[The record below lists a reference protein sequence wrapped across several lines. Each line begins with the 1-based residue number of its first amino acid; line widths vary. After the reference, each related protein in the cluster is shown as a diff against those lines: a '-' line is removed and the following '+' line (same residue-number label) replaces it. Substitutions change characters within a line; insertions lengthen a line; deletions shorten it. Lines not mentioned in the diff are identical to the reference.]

1 VISIKRL
8 TSAHNKRKKRDR
20 VQYHQL
26 CLSLLVLAVSLT
38 VLALAAFSSDLSSAS
53 PKVRLNLL
61 LITIDTLRTDRV
73 SFYSSKHLRTPHL
86 DKLAAESVV
95 FTRAFCHNPTTLPS
109 HANMLLGTTACYHGV
124 HDNANFIVRKEFLT
138 LAELLKKQGYRTGAF
153 VGGFPLESRFGLDQ
167 GFDVYDDDFSQGDA
181 GLEKGRE
188 RRAQAVV
195 DSAWKWLAAQKAPWF
210 LWVHC
215 FDPHDPYAPPEPFK
229 TQFAANPYDGEVAY
243 TDEVIGNFLGR
254 LEKEGHLADTI
265 IIFTG
270 DHGESLGEHGEKT
283 HGYLAY
289 NTTLWIPLT
298 IFAPGFKHR
307 VISNN
312 VGHIDIYPTVCELV
326 NVNKPDFLQGRS
338 LLPLMKGKK
347 ATEELIYF
355 ESLSPYYNM
364 GWAPIRGFIYKQEKF
379 MDSPIPEIFDLE
391 KDFEE
396 KNNLAGGKNLEAYR
410 ERLETL
416 IGRQSSEE
424 SLKAEKKLD
433 RETQERLRSL
443 GYLASLSGSRKEM
456 FGPGDDVKALLPY
469 HNQSM
474 EALDMF
480 RAGRAR
486 EAVERLREVIT
497 ARKNINTA
505 YLNLA
510 MIFKRQGRLSEAIAV
525 LEAGLE
531 NLPENYDLFS
541 QHLAF
546 LYEASRFDE
555 AIQSFEAGRF
565 PQFEFDPVIWN
576 YAGLAYSK
584 KGEPQKARQCYEKSL
599 AIDPKFAVPYNN
611 LGTLDAFEFRR
622 TSDQSLY
629 QKSAENFER
638 AIALDPG
645 YSAAYHGLGVVRF
658 QAGDY
663 ARAIPNL
670 EKALEIDPGL
680 DEALF
685 FLGLANLEA
694 GDKTKALSCFL
705 KYKTTPSYELLSPP
719 EKARLEE
726 YIAKSKRN

>member
-1 VISIKRL
+1 MPDNQRKMQGRIRYQPLCFFFLLFAASLVI
-8 TSAHNKRKKRDR
+8 
-20 VQYHQL
+20 
-26 CLSLLVLAVSLT
+26 LAF
-38 VLALAAFSSDLSSAS
+38 AAFSTAASAKN
-53 PKVRLNLL
+53 PKDRLNLL

-73 SFYSSKHLRTPHL
+73 SFYSSCHLKTPHL
-86 DKLAAESVV
+86 DSLAAKSVV

-109 HANMLLGTTACYHGV
+109 HANILLGTTPSYHGV
-124 HDNANFIVRKEFLT
+124 RDNANFIVREEFLT

-167 GFDVYDDDFSQGDA
+167 GFDVYDDDFNQGDA
-181 GLEKGRE
+181 DIEKGRE

-195 DSAWKWLAAQKAPWF
+195 ESAWKWLAAQTPPWF
-210 LWVHC
+210 LWVHS
-215 FDPHDPYAPPEPFK
+215 FDPHDPYTPPEPYK

-243 TDEVIGNFLGR
+243 TDAVMGNFLGR
-254 LEKEGHLADTI
+254 LERDGRLNDTI
-265 IIFTG
+265 IVFTG

-298 IFAPGFKHR
+298 IFAPRLEHR
-307 VISNN
+307 LVRTN
-312 VGHIDIYPTVCELV
+312 VGHIDIYPTVCELLEV
-326 NVNKPDFLQGRS
+326 SKPDFLQGRS
-338 LLPLMKGKK
+338 LLPLMIGKK
-347 ATEELIYF
+347 TTEEPIYF

-364 GWAPIRGFIYKQEKF
+364 GWAPIQGFIHRQEKF
-379 MDSPIPEIFDLE
+379 IDSPVPEIFDLE
-391 KDFEE
+391 QDFGER
-396 KNNLAGGKNLEAYR
+396 NNLAGGKKLEAYR

-416 IGRQSSEE
+416 IRRQSSEE

-433 RETQERLRSL
+433 RETQEKLRSL
-443 GYLASLSGSRKEM
+443 GYLASLSGDRKKT

-469 HNQSM
+469 HNESM

-480 RAGRAR
+480 HAGKVR

-497 ARKNINTA
+497 AKKNISTA

-510 MIFKRQGRLSEAIAV
+510 MIFKRQERLSEAIAV
-525 LEAGLE
+525 LEAALE

-546 LYEASRFDE
+546 LYEAGRFDE

-576 YAGLAYSK
+576 YAGLACWK
-584 KGEPQKARQCYEKSL
+584 KGEAQKARKCYEKSL
-599 AIDPKFAVPYNN
+599 AIDPKFAVTYHN

-622 TSDQSLY
+622 TNDRALY
-629 QKSAENFER
+629 QKSVEDFER
-638 AIALDPG
+638 AISLDPG

-663 ARAIPNL
+663 TRAIPNL
-670 EKALEIDPGL
+670 EKALELEPGL

-685 FLGLANLEA
+685 FLGLANLAA
-694 GDKTKALSCFL
+694 GDKSKAYSCFL
-705 KYKTTPSYELLSPP
+705 KYKTTPSYELLSPA

-726 YIAKSKRN
+726 YIVKSKRD